1 MACYGIEGLPG
12 SGKSLYA
19 ISRIIPPFLSARD
32 KFGHPTPCH
41 IYTNIAGLRPEV
53 LCAVLGID
61 DFYCTQYVHMI
72 DGTDA
77 LRYFYKDENGEY
89 RPEGSIFVLDE
100 IQNAFGARDFKSQ
113 WSADVIPYLS
123 QHRHYKHT
131 IFWMTQSIDSVDI
144 TFRRQTDY
152 VWVLEKLENF
162 GRKNSVV
169 IKKYEGWQVRVVEPY
184 AKETYTYDKKF
195 FPCYESYNSKM
206 LAGDKEVRVSTNVFT
221 SSKGLRIVA
230 VLMVIAIVL
239 IIYNVFHPMSLTTLH
254 GHKKE
259 TALISSSSS
268 SPALARGLAPALAG
282 QTYDEEGGELGVDVP
297 CIKNTYRF
305 NGKQYV
311 ILTDGTSVL
320 FQDGMDYQKCKQI
333 NGGLKNVE

>member
-19 ISRIIPPFLSARD
+19 ISRIIPPFLSSRD

-61 DFYCTQYVHMI
+61 DFYCTQYVHMLE
-72 DGTDA
+72 GTDA

-131 IFWMTQSIDSVDI
+131 IFWMTQNIDSVDI

-206 LAGDKEVRVSTNVFT
+206 MAGDKEVRMSTNVFT
-221 SSKGLRIVA
+221 SSKGLRVVA
-230 VLMVIAIVL
+230 AIMVIAL
-239 IIYNVFHPMSLTTLH
+239 CAIIYNVF
-254 GHKKE
+254 
-259 TALISSSSS
+259 ISPHHYKVFDNAKSVVPKTSAQP
-268 SPALARGLAPALAG
+268 PALARGLAPALAG
-282 QTYDEEGGELGVDVP
+282 TKVDDSEDSEFSEESDL
-297 CIKNTYRF
+297 CAKNTYRF

-311 ILTDGTSVL
+311 IL
-320 FQDGMDYQKCKQI
+320 QDGSAVVVADGKKYSKCKS
-333 NGGLKNVE
+333 NGGMKNVE